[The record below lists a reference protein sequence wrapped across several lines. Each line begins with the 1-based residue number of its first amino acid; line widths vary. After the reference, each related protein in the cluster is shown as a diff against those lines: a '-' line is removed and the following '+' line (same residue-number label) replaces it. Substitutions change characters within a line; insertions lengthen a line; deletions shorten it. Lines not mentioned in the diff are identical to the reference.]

1 MIEQEAR
8 YDFDGFTFGE
18 QGLFQLTV
26 KTLSPN
32 GYSHTLELGLELTP
46 EERQELITVLI
57 NLGKRKDN

>member
-1 MIEQEAR
+1 MSEDKKR

-26 KTLSPN
+26 KTLSEN

-46 EERQELITVLI
+46 EERQELISVLI
-57 NLGKRKDN
+57 TLGKRKDN